1 MVFYYNNILLQQKR
15 GVNNKNSSNNKGR
28 GNNNG
33 FWSFGF
39 RSEVED
45 KRTGRERER
54 REQTHAHIKEPE
66 HLKETQ
72 VKRAKVYIVLVQFYT
87 WTLSCFYIF

>member
-1 MVFYYNNILLQQKR
+1 MVFDLLAFVAR
-15 GVNNKNSSNNKGR
+15 
-28 GNNNG
+28 
-33 FWSFGF
+33 W
-39 RSEVED
+39 
-45 KRTGRERER
+45 RTKEQGERER
-54 REQTHAHIKEPE
+54 KEQTHAHIKEPE